1 MDIDKIFTLFDYKN
15 ENKPL
20 NEEDNAII
28 ELYEKPL
35 FWVGMFEKLIQ
46 NNNTFKQQIGKIL
59 KNDPHYDFDALNEA
73 GDYIVYNRAYMF
85 LSLINM
91 DDENHK
97 QAIKARTK
105 HSYLIISLIT
115 SINYFSSIEEYEKC
129 AVLKKILDFAKESL
143 ETQEKDRNF

>member
-28 ELYEKPL
+28 ELYKKPL

-59 KNDPHYDFDALNEA
+59 KNDPHYDFDTLNEA
-73 GDYIVYNRAYMF
+73 GDYIIYNRAYMF
-85 LSLINM
+85 LSLINI